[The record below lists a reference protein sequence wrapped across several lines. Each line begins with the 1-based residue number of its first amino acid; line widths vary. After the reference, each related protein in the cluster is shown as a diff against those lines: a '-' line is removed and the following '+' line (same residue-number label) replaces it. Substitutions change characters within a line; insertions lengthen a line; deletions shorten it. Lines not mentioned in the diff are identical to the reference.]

1 MKTNRTISFVYYLDD
16 FNIENYYS
24 YKTNTKINSS
34 SPNNAG
40 INGNIQKFS
49 CKKMILEFYL
59 FKIFVYSIL
68 AGL

>member
-16 FNIENYYS
+16 FNIENYYP

-34 SPNNAG
+34 SPNNVG

-49 CKKMILEFYL
+49 CKKL
-59 FKIFVYSIL
+59 FLNFIYSKYSYI
-68 AGL
+68 